1 MAGKSRSLRLFSGS
15 SPKSA
20 RRLASC
26 SGERAV
32 DVPSRAAMASPGSSR
47 MNRNVR
53 TEMPTSVGMAPSSR
67 CARYRLTPRAATAP
81 YLFVEPGLP
90 QIDDRTIR
98 KVRESLGRRER
109 RVVVA
114 AYEEPDERDA
124 VHELLLRRRV

>member
-1 MAGKSRSLRLFSGS
+1 
-15 SPKSA
+15 
-20 RRLASC
+20 
-26 SGERAV
+26 
-32 DVPSRAAMASPGSSR
+32 

-90 QIDDRTIR
+90 EIDERARR
-98 KVRESLGRRER
+98 KVDEAFRRRQR

-114 AYEEPDERDA
+114 SDEEPDERHA
-124 VHELLLRRRV
+124 VHELFLRGRVEFLELRRVRRGPGLLCCVG

>member
-1 MAGKSRSLRLFSGS
+1 
-15 SPKSA
+15 
-20 RRLASC
+20 
-26 SGERAV
+26 
-32 DVPSRAAMASPGSSR
+32 MASPGSSR

-124 VHELLLRRRV
+124 VHELLLRRRVQVLPLAGSAVARAVLIASLETGSL